1 MQEWPLD
8 CSREQDQGCG
18 STHMQLTLSRPVLHM
33 AAHISGVRPVLAA
46 GAFTSAWPFS
56 IRNRT
61 ALIDLP
67 STCTEAN
74 DIRHTQLEGNC
85 SSLH

>member
-1 MQEWPLD
+1 
-8 CSREQDQGCG
+8 
-18 STHMQLTLSRPVLHM
+18 MQLTLSRLVLHM

-67 STCTEAN
+67 STCTEADN
-74 DIRHTQLEGNC
+74 IRHTQLEGNWN
-85 SSLH
+85 SVQLSAVENNPATAMSTSYDIP